1 MKIYFPEYM
10 DAFGKI
16 DGAFILEV
24 LKVAPMPSDIISLN
38 EEGLKSLWHEA
49 KLRRR
54 GCSRAGVIVD
64 YAKKSVGLT
73 GGTDDGRESIK
84 WFIEQIIQLDEQLAE
99 IENVL
104 HQKCMEIPHAENIM
118 EINGVGENIFA
129 GILAEMVD
137 ISRFD
142 DVKEL
147 HHQKSGRNL
156 QRYRVH

>member
-1 MKIYFPEYM
+1 M

-16 DGAFILEV
+16 DGAFTLEV
-24 LKVAPMPSDIISLN
+24 LKVAPMPSDIVSLN
-38 EEGLKSLWHEA
+38 AEGLKSLWHEA

-99 IENVL
+99 IE
-104 HQKCMEIPHAENIM
+104 M
-118 EINGVGENIFA
+118 G
-129 GILAEMVD
+129 D